1 MKAGA
6 DLKAPRPVDLAI
18 PMFGYK
24 SHIAIDRA
32 HGLIRTFTVTAAN
45 AHDGAQLSN
54 LISRDNTG

>member
-1 MKAGA
+1 
-6 DLKAPRPVDLAI
+6 VDLAI

-45 AHDGAQLSN
+45 AHDGAQLAN
-54 LISRDNTG
+54 LISRDNTGSGV